1 MSFISSAEEK
11 QNGPTDQLIQTLI
24 DSIPL
29 YNTSMCYPLLNIGS
43 KTLLLDVYISV
54 SYTHLTLPT
63 IYSV

>member
-43 KTLLLDVYISV
+43 KTLLLDVYI
-54 SYTHLTLPT
+54 
-63 IYSV
+63 